1 MATNDSLKNQLSN
14 EEQQKQ
20 VNPNGL
26 GLKALMNT
34 PTMKRKFEDVLHANA
49 NSFMASVM
57 TLVSN
62 DSYLADSEPMSIL
75 SGALTAATLNLGL
88 DKNLGYAYLVPFNTK
103 NKQTGRWE
111 KKAQFVLG
119 YKGYIQLA
127 QRSGKYKALNV
138 TEVYEGELKSWNR
151 LTEEFEFDTAGKV
164 SDEVIGYVGYFELL
178 NGFEKTVYWTKQEIE
193 RHRIANSKDKDKT
206 KLSGVWKT
214 DYDAMARKTVLRNLL
229 SKWGILSI
237 EMQEATTND
246 ETVQHVQ
253 EDGSII
259 SEAETEEEEEP
270 QRKEAE
276 RVEEKQQEEMQQEG
290 LFNRDKPPMKNKEQ
304 EDKNDDDLPF

>member
-1 MATNDSLKNQLSN
+1 MATNNSLKNQLA
-14 EEQQKQ
+14 EGKQQS
-20 VNPNGL
+20 VANPNKL

-34 PTMKRKFEDVLHANA
+34 PTMKHKFEEVLHDNA
-49 NSFMASVM
+49 NSFMANVM

-103 NKQTGRWE
+103 DKQTGKWV

-127 QRSGKYKALNV
+127 QRSAQYQALNV
-138 TEVYEGELKSWNR
+138 IEIYEGELEGWNR
-151 LTEEFEFDTAGKV
+151 LTEEFEFNPNGRV

-178 NGFEKTVYWTKQEIE
+178 NGFRKTVYWTKQEIE
-193 RHRIANSKDKDKT
+193 AHRIANSKDRDKT
-206 KLSGVWKT
+206 KLSGVWVS
-214 DYDAMARKTVLRNLL
+214 DYNAMARKTVLRNML

-237 EMQEATTND
+237 EMQQATSSD
-246 ETVQHVQ
+246 ETVQQVASNG
-253 EDGSII
+253 DII
-259 SEAETEEEEEP
+259 AETESNDAPEQKP
-270 QRKEAE
+270 TRKEAE
-276 RVEEKQQEEMQQEG
+276 KVEEKGQDK
-290 LFNRDKPPMKNKEQ
+290 LFDDSNPPLNSKDKQGE
-304 EDKNDDDLPF
+304 DDLPF